1 MNALLSSRLVKLI
14 KIHPVV
20 GRKVHPMSTTSRTAK
35 LCSIVHN
42 CIPFGC
48 FTTQGTFRKA
58 SRKIKCEVAVS
69 KIGVGERSFGIAGQI
84 SVGSKEAIC
93 AVTCTPV
100 LDECWAM
107 NSDCP
112 GKNHL
117 REKKSSSYSGY
128 SSLRAGMVT
137 TSGCPTNRKKS
148 KYKTIFSI
156 LWLTGLLWMVA
167 NRILWYMAFVGTV
180 DDLNVDFS
188 HQAFLL

>member
-1 MNALLSSRLVKLI
+1 MNALLSRRLVKLI

-20 GRKVHPMSTTSRTAK
+20 ERKVHPMSTTSRTAK
-35 LCSIVHN
+35 LCSMVCN

-58 SRKIKCEVAVS
+58 SRKIKCKVAVS
-69 KIGVGERSFGIAGQI
+69 KNGWVSAHLALQGRSALVARKPYVQSPVPLWRMSAEPWTLTAQARII
-84 SVGSKEAIC
+84 S
-93 AVTCTPV
+93 
-100 LDECWAM
+100 
-107 NSDCP
+107 
-112 GKNHL
+112 GK
-117 REKKSSSYSGY
+117 KKSSSYSGY

-148 KYKTIFSI
+148 KYKTFFFI
-156 LWLTGLLWMVA
+156 LWLTGLLWMVV

-188 HQAFLL
+188 HHAFLL